1 MRKEHRAHKAICNQ
15 RESLREVNL
24 RVVIAFE
31 ALRAVAARVSHDG
44 LAAGVFLQVVC
55 DVVHFSV
62 DDDPQ
67 VLLRVVL
74 GHFFFRK
81 RPLRL
86 GIFRFS
92 FLVVISFLESPKR
105 PTPVG
110 RLDRAVEV
118 QRCFEYKY
126 TNGKPLF

>member
-1 MRKEHRAHKAICNQ
+1 M
-15 RESLREVNL
+15 
-24 RVVIAFE
+24 VIAFE